1 MHIDEIQNGI
11 VIDHIKAGKGME
23 LYHFL
28 HLDELDCSVAILRN
42 VNSQKMGKKDIIK
55 IDSVLN
61 MDLGVLGYMDPDMT
75 ISIIQDGK
83 QVKKFH
89 PELPEQITNV
99 IFCKNPRCI
108 TTVEQEIDHIF
119 KLTDREKAFTA
130 ACTVKAKQKNK
141 MPLASHRKTAEH

>member
-1 MHIDEIQNGI
+1 MHIDAIQNGI
-11 VIDHIKAGKGME
+11 VIDHIQAGKSMD

-28 HLDELDCSVAILRN
+28 HLDELDCSVAILRH
-42 VNSQKMGKKDIIK
+42 VNSQKMGKKDMIK
-55 IDSVLN
+55 IDSTLD
-61 MDLGVLGYMDPDMT
+61 MDLGVLGYIDPNIT

-119 KLTDREKAFTA
+119 KLADKEKGVYR
-130 ACTVKAKQKNK
+130 CLYCESEAK
-141 MPLASHRKTAEH
+141 R

>member
-75 ISIIQDGK
+75 ISIIQD
-83 QVKKFH
+83 
-89 PELPEQITNV
+89 LSLI
-99 IFCKNPRCI
+99 
-108 TTVEQEIDHIF
+108 HISEP
-119 KLTDREKAFTA
+119 TR
-130 ACTVKAKQKNK
+130 
-141 MPLASHRKTAEH
+141 P

>member
-55 IDSVLN
+55 IEGPLDSI
-61 MDLGVLGYMDPDMT
+61 DLDILGYIDHNIT
-75 ISIIQDGK
+75 VNIIRDDK
-83 QVKKFH
+83 IAEKRTLH
-89 PELPEQITNV
+89 LPKILKNV
-99 IFCKNPRCI
+99 IHCKNPRCI
-108 TTVEQEIDHIF
+108 TSIEQELPHIF
-119 KLTDREKAFTA
+119 YLDDKDHEVYRCRYCDEKH
-130 ACTVKAKQKNK
+130 
-141 MPLASHRKTAEH
+141 S

>member
-1 MHIDEIQNGI
+1 MHIDEIQNDI
-11 VIDHIKAGKGME
+11 VIDQIQAGKSLD

-28 HLDELDCSVAILRN
+28 HLDDLDCSVAILRN

-55 IDSVLN
+55 IDSVLD
-61 MDLGVLGYMDPDMT
+61 MDLGVLGYMDAGIT

-83 QVKKFH
+83 QVRKFH
-89 PELPEQITNV
+89 PELPEQIKNV

-119 KLTDREKAFTA
+119 KLTDRENGIYRCLYCETA
-130 ACTVKAKQKNK
+130 AKK
-141 MPLASHRKTAEH
+141 

>member
-61 MDLGVLGYMDPDMT
+61 MDLGVLGYMDPNMT

-83 QVKKFH
+83 RVKKFH

-108 TTVEQEIDHIF
+108 TSIEQGLKQTFILSDRKRHIYRCMYCEER
-119 KLTDREKAFTA
+119 L
-130 ACTVKAKQKNK
+130 
-141 MPLASHRKTAEH
+141 

>member
-55 IDSVLN
+55 IDSCLLYTSSPQLRSWRSCN
-61 MDLGVLGYMDPDMT
+61 ADRCQRRIPA
-75 ISIIQDGK
+75 
-83 QVKKFH
+83 F
-89 PELPEQITNV
+89 LPENS
-99 IFCKNPRCI
+99 R
-108 TTVEQEIDHIF
+108 
-119 KLTDREKAFTA
+119 
-130 ACTVKAKQKNK
+130 
-141 MPLASHRKTAEH
+141 